1 MLLLGSCSSFLP
13 VCSSED
19 VKHIHIFPGLLHA
32 PHITVSMPVP
42 SSPQQRSVDVLALGG
57 LLLSELSSPHRGG
70 CVSQKVVLF
79 NFLLS
84 LQWQKAATKAISWAC
99 CWPGHCDGWSPTT
112 PSFYLQNAFSQWK
125 TLVKNTTNFPCVAKR
140 TEFLTTVLTAFTL
153 PLKSKFENVMNR
165 CFCSLF
171 EYLSGSGVR
180 SVCSGDSRAQPW
192 AATELGERYL
202 PSQSCTAISSRST

>member
-1 MLLLGSCSSFLP
+1 MISRTPACTN
-13 VCSSED
+13 
-19 VKHIHIFPGLLHA
+19 
-32 PHITVSMPVP
+32 ITMWMPVL
-42 SSPQQRSVDVLALGG
+42 SSPQQRSMDVLAWGG

-79 NFLLS
+79 KFFLS

-112 PSFYLQNAFSQWK
+112 PSFYLQNTFSQIRRHWS
-125 TLVKNTTNFPCVAKR
+125 KNTRNSPCVAKR

-165 CFCSLF
+165 RCCCSLF
-171 EYLSGSGVR
+171 GYLSGSGVR
-180 SVCSGDSRAQPW
+180 SVCSGDSRAQPR

-202 PSQSCTAISSRST
+202 LSQSCTATSS